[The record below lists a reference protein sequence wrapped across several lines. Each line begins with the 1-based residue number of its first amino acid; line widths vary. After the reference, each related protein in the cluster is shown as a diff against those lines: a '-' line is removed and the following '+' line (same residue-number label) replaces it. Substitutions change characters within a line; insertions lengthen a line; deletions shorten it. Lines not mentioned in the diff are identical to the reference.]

1 MGIGS
6 SMVGTIP
13 NIISIIIWDR
23 GDGVL
28 FIAKKLLLGVSLDKF
43 GYVYT
48 RCTFAGGIILAL
60 PIPWLHSMHLFDT
73 CHLLETCDH
82 WHASSALW

>member
-28 FIAKKLLLGVSLDKF
+28 FIAKKLLLGVSLDK
-43 GYVYT
+43 VCLHVLHL
-48 RCTFAGGIILAL
+48 RGGDYPRSSYPMVA
-60 PIPWLHSMHLFDT
+60 F
-73 CHLLETCDH
+73 
-82 WHASSALW
+82 HAFI